1 MRSDKLN
8 PNSSNYGDLSDEQL
22 TQLTPEILLSWNYI
36 SCGSPIV
43 SQNQVAAACVTAAAA
58 RAGMIFP
65 GPAGQMYFV
74 DSCRI
79 GAFTAAGDTP
89 QIEGTIPATDT
100 ASTVAGLNIQLDHN
114 ATDNAGME
122 MTLGPPHGSNWSSFT
137 VGTHRGYIDAT
148 FFTAAWDDW
157 DAITIGFRKAE
168 AFNVAHAPILGAG
181 AADDG
186 LYTDFAAFGA
196 MLATDNIET
205 MTDLNNSGTSVS
217 TDTTD
222 DLTDSQNHRFR
233 VTLDGTGNVYYKA
246 IGNAVA
252 GAGTLAAPTAVA
264 GTQFTFDDGDV
275 LIPYV
280 TTHGAGTDD
289 VPLFLK
295 DIKVVRAPGV
305 SYSGDGSI

>member
-8 PNSSNYGDLSDEQL
+8 INSSNYGDLSDEQL
-22 TQLTPEILLSWNYI
+22 TQLTPEVLMEWNYI
-36 SCGSPIV
+36 SCGSPVV
-43 SQNQVAAACVTAAAA
+43 SHNQLDAACVTADGA
-58 RAGMIFP
+58 RAGMFFP
-65 GPAGQMYFV
+65 GPAGQSYYV
-74 DSCRI
+74 DTCRI
-79 GAFTAAGDTP
+79 GAFTAVGNPP
-89 QIEGTIPATDT
+89 QIEGTIPSTDT

-114 ATDNAGME
+114 ITDNAGME
-122 MTLGPPHGSNWSSFT
+122 MTLGPPHGSDWSSFT

-168 AFNVAHAPILGAG
+168 AYQTGHSIILGLGARAG
-181 AADDG
+181 DG
-186 LYTDFAAFGA
+186 IYTDYASLGS
-196 MLATDNIET
+196 MLGTDNIEHQ
-205 MTDLNNSGTSVS
+205 TDLNDSGSCVS

-222 DLTDSQNHRFR
+222 NVTDAQNHRFR
-233 VTLDGTGNVYYKA
+233 VYLDGTGNVHYSH

-252 GAGTLAAPTAVA
+252 GAGTLAAPTATA
-264 GTQFTFDDGDV
+264 AFAFDDGDV
-275 LIPYV
+275 LIPYI

>member
-1 MRSDKLN
+1 MRSDVLN
-8 PNSSNYGDLSDEQL
+8 KNSNAYDGKTRAE
-22 TQLTPEILLSWNYI
+22 TLLEWNYI
-36 SCGSPIV
+36 ACGSPIV
-43 SQNQVAAACVTAAAA
+43 SCNQVGAAAVLANAA
-58 RAGMIFP
+58 RVSMLFP
-65 GPAGQMYFV
+65 GNSGELYYMDA
-74 DSCRI
+74 CRV
-79 GAFTAAGDTP
+79 GAFTAAGDAV
-89 QIEGTIPATDT
+89 QMEGTIPSVDT

-122 MTLGPPHGSNWSSFT
+122 MTLGPPHGSPSSSFL
-137 VGTHRGYIDAT
+137 VGRDSGYVDAT

-252 GAGTLAAPTAVA
+252 GAGTLVAPTAVA